1 MRIGKS
7 IFLMNPIL
15 PNKLPIHAFLSDAK
29 ILEILMIL
37 ALSVGTGFE
46 IAATCTIGVIRE

>member
-7 IFLMNPIL
+7 IFLMNLIL
-15 PNKLPIHAFLSDAK
+15 PKKLPIHAFLSDAK
-29 ILEILMIL
+29 ILGILMIL